1 MTPVAAAAPPD
12 MVSLLE
18 QINASPGTWYAA
30 MDPTSG
36 FFLVLVH
43 RLTRDNLL
51 SIGKAGSTQLQ
62 FCRKN
67 VFTLQ
72 PSVRTLF
79 KEILIICLFQNNITL
94 VHNIGDMLI
103 VPSEQEVAVTL
114 DLVIRAH
121 QKMRNKSNP
130 KFLGIQWCGACKDIP
145 S

>member
-1 MTPVAAAAPPD
+1 MTPIAAAAPD
-12 MVSLLE
+12 VVSLLE
-18 QINASPGTWYAA
+18 QINASPGPWYAA
-30 MDPTSG
+30 MDLTNG

-43 RLTRDNLL
+43 RITRDNLL
-51 SIGKAGSTQLQ
+51 SIGKAGSTRLQ
-62 FCRKN
+62 FGRKD

-103 VPSEQEVAVTL
+103 VPSEQEVAITL

-121 QKMRNKSNP
+121 QRMRNKSNQ
-130 KFLGIQWCGACKDIP
+130 KFLGVQWCGACKDIP